1 MIILCLWL
9 ASVNIFAA
17 TNDVFPGDYYPPEP
31 GYQSLTFYLI
41 DRDLAGPY
49 AQGNKVA
56 DVVSKNRGKIRVK
69 LPSGKA
75 IPGWLKFDDKTLT
88 FTAKAVPD
96 GAFPVEVVLTI
107 GSESFT
113 VIISEKAESNSFI

>member
-1 MIILCLWL
+1 LSEKL
-9 ASVNIFAA
+9 
-17 TNDVFPGDYYPPEP
+17 
-31 GYQSLTFYLI
+31 
-41 DRDLAGPY
+41 
-49 AQGNKVA
+49 A
-56 DVVSKNRGKIRVK
+56 DVVSKNRGKIRVN

-113 VIISEKAESNSFI
+113 VIISERSEGSNSYV